1 MKVTTIAR
9 KKNTKLTV
17 ARSDA
22 VLDAILERLANGES
36 LNKICS
42 EPNMPTRKSIY
53 VWLKADA
60 VLRADY
66 ELAIAMRAEKMAEE
80 IVDLADEQPPIDKDT
95 GKMDGAWVT
104 WQKLRVDARKW
115 TISKLL
121 PKKYGDRLNVEA
133 DVKTS
138 GDEYL
143 EILSSRARMYGIQ
156 VVGCDEH
163 KPT

>member
-1 MKVTTIAR
+1 MKEKVTTIAR

-22 VLDAILERLANGES
+22 VIDAILERVANGES

-42 EPNMPTRKSIY
+42 EPNMPTRKSMY

-60 VLRADY
+60 VLLAAY

-80 IVDLADEQPPIDKDT
+80 IVDLADERPPIDEET
-95 GKMDGAWVT
+95 GKMDSAWVT

-115 TISKLL
+115 TTSKLL
-121 PKKYGDRLNVEA
+121 PKKYGDRLNVDSE
-133 DVKTS
+133 VKTS

-143 EILSSRARMYGIQ
+143 EILNRRMAQ
-156 VVGCDEH
+156 LNL
-163 KPT
+163 K